1 MEHHHHRFLFFSLVA
16 VILGGLIAGGGYWA
30 YWNFYERF
38 RPVTIAKNQVE
49 IQRLLDEGDWVSP
62 HRSGPAMY
70 LVGYRDCSD
79 CIGYQRDEFPKLAA
93 ANVDTR
99 VIVFARP
106 DHEGLSQSTAAER
119 ATIAEIWIDRD
130 WELYRRWMSTSHK
143 DWTASDLKPADRD
156 FARTAVVNASRDY
169 VTQLSGLLKG
179 AGIEDSYPIMIW
191 RDRDGFLKA
200 CNCTDE
206 RSYHFIRT
214 DLGAPGKAEA
224 LVTAIESALNVGQAD
239 KKKAAAKP
247 AATTATPAPAPA
259 ATPDAQPAP
268 ALTPATQAP
277 AAKPAVQ
284 GASLPS
290 PQASAPKLT
299 GPKANAQPVFY

>member
-1 MEHHHHRFLFFSLVA
+1 LEHHHHRFLFFSLVA
-16 VILGGLIAGGGYWA
+16 VLLGGLIAGGGYWA

-49 IQRLLDEGDWVSP
+49 IQRLLDEGDWVAP
-62 HRSGPAMY
+62 GRNGPPLY
-70 LVGYRDCSD
+70 LVSFRDCTD
-79 CIGYQRDEFPKLAA
+79 CITYQRDEFPKLAA
-93 ANVDTR
+93 ANIDTR

-119 ATIAEIWIDRD
+119 ATIAELWVNRD
-130 WELYRRWMSTSHK
+130 WTLYSRWMATTHK
-143 DWTASDLKPADRD
+143 DWTASDLKAADHD

-206 RSYHFIRT
+206 RSFHFIRT
-214 DLGAPGKAEA
+214 DLGAPGKAQA
-224 LVTAIESALNVGQAD
+224 LVNTIETWRDTVLNKVGAKTD
-239 KKKAAAKP
+239 AKKPASKTVTPAPAAAP
-247 AATTATPAPAPA
+247 ATTTPAPATAAPAPA
-259 ATPDAQPAP
+259 AAAP
-268 ALTPATQAP
+268 
-277 AAKPAVQ
+277 VQ
-284 GASLPS
+284 GAALAS
-290 PQASAPKLT
+290 PPPATK
-299 GPKANAQPVFY
+299 GAQPSFY